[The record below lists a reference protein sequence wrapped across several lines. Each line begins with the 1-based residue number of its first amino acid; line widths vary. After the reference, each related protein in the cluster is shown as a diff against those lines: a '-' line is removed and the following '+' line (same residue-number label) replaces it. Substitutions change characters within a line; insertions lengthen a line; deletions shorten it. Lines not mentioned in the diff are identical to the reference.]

1 SRTQPRAQDPGYR
14 DWKLISVA
22 HEEGNLNSLGAI
34 LGNDVVLKAYREG
47 KLPFPDG
54 TIIAALHWRTSRL
67 EENNKI
73 FGRSQSFIAGHPTN
87 VQFMVKRRT
96 IMKVFAL
103 GLFAKPLTDEQRK
116 LILPKEVPDTLRLY
130 LDGKIDQFW
139 FREDKPG
146 GVVFLMNSTSVEEA
160 KSIIEALPLA
170 ANGYLVFEYI
180 PVGPLQPLGL
190 LIKSPQPEYYR

>member
-1 SRTQPRAQDPGYR
+1 MGSWVMLRVVGLALMALGLTSCGSASVE
-14 DWKLISVA
+14 SVA
-22 HEEGNLNSLGAI
+22 SKGDS
-34 LGNDVVLKAYREG
+34 K
-47 KLPFPDG
+47 
-54 TIIAALHWRTSRL
+54 
-67 EENNKI
+67 
-73 FGRSQSFIAGHPTN
+73 
-87 VQFMVKRRT
+87 VKRRT

-116 LILPKEVPDTLRLY
+116 RILPKEVPDTLRLY

-146 GVVFLMNSTSVEEA
+146 GVVFLMNSASVEEA

-180 PVGPLQPLGL
+180 PVGPLRPLGL
-190 LIKSPQPEYYR
+190 LIKSPQPE

>member
-1 SRTQPRAQDPGYR
+1 MRVGGLALMALGLSAFCGSTSVESVSSKGGSKVEKHGDSVLTLPSAHSHAETVKQFKALLADKGIQAKQVGQART
-14 DWKLISVA
+14 
-22 HEEGNLNSLGAI
+22 
-34 LGNDVVLKAYREG
+34 
-47 KLPFPDG
+47 
-54 TIIAALHWRTSRL
+54 
-67 EENNKI
+67 
-73 FGRSQSFIAGHPTN
+73 
-87 VQFMVKRRT
+87 RRT
-96 IMKVFAL
+96 IMKVLAL

-116 LILPKEVPDTLRLY
+116 RILRKEVPDTLRLY

-160 KSIIEALPLA
+160 KSIVEALPLE

-190 LIKSPQPEYYR
+190 LIESPQPE